1 VKKECDKIIHFKKSS
16 SLSFDQPVKTRNLH
30 HITED
35 IFEDAAEVIV
45 SDFQSEEVPDNDTN
59 EDAWLYFACVSNHY
73 LHLVKSSLLNNVSP
87 RHDMKYPVI
96 ADNSGANFYLFND
109 KEFFDFILPA
119 RGQVLLGDGKTSLLT
134 KGIGSV
140 KCYIDGRLLT
150 IPDIRYAP
158 DLSELIY
165 SLFMHICQP
174 NHGIHSSFETG
185 LIIQFLVF
193 KSKACTANDQQYSF
207 T

>member
-1 VKKECDKIIHFKKSS
+1 MKKECDKIVHFKKSS
-16 SLSFDQPVKTRNLH
+16 SLSFNQPVKTRNLH

-59 EDAWLYFACVSNHY
+59 EDALLYFACVSRHY

-96 ADNSGANFYLFND
+96 ADNGANFHILND
-109 KEFFDFILPA
+109 TEFFDFILPA
-119 RGQVLLGDGKTSLLT
+119 RGQVLLGDGKTFLLT

-140 KCYIDGRLLT
+140 NAILMV
-150 IPDIRYAP
+150 
-158 DLSELIY
+158 IY
-165 SLFMHICQP
+165 L
-174 NHGIHSSFETG
+174 
-185 LIIQFLVF
+185 QFLIFVMLQIYQ
-193 KSKACTANDQQYSF
+193 N
-207 T
+207 